1 MQEQLECGTTFLF
14 PKLHFYGHYLF
25 WRECLNLVFQDKY
38 AKSKNS
44 KKVVNIS
51 LLRSNVIHYANCKTN
66 RSKNNFASMWKVKIP
81 TLAVRFQ
88 ILQVNIYILFLHEF
102 DSRFLAAL
110 FLS

>member
-44 KKVVNIS
+44 KKGN
-51 LLRSNVIHYANCKTN
+51 L
-66 RSKNNFASMWKVKIP
+66 P
-81 TLAVRFQ
+81 Q
-88 ILQVNIYILFLHEF
+88 DF
-102 DSRFLAAL
+102 DFNYTEL
-110 FLS
+110 